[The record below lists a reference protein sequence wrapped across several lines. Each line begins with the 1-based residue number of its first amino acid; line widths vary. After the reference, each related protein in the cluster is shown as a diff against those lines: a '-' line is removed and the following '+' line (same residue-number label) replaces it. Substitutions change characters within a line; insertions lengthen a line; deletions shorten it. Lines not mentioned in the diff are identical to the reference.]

1 MGRNWTDLGSSSEQ
15 LDRRPVHLQSK
26 GDSSG
31 QVTID
36 DTDRRVLRHLLN
48 DGRAS
53 LRQLAAEMGL
63 SPTTVASRVARL
75 ERQRVVRGYSAM
87 TDSQMLGYDL
97 TAVTEILVSKGKLL
111 EMEKEI
117 AKLPGVCAVYDV
129 TGEIDGI
136 IVAKFKD
143 REQLSSFTKG
153 LLTMPFVERAITHVV
168 LTTVKEDFRL
178 PV

>member
-1 MGRNWTDLGSSSEQ
+1 MDKWPVRRTVEGKVPEQ
-15 LDRRPVHLQSK
+15 T
-26 GDSSG
+26 
-31 QVTID
+31 TID
-36 DTDRRVLRHLLN
+36 ETDRRILRHLLH

-53 LRQLAAEMGL
+53 LRRLATELGL

-75 ERQRVVRGYSAM
+75 EREKVVRGYASIV
-87 TDSQMLGYDL
+87 DSQKLGYDL
-97 TAVTEILVSKGKLL
+97 TALTEILVSKGKLL
-111 EMEKEI
+111 EMEREI
-117 AKLPGVCAVYDV
+117 ARLPGVCAVYDV

-143 REQLSSFTKG
+143 REELSRFTKG

-178 PV
+178 PA